1 MIVLLKL
8 HNTKIFC
15 RYVLLNPW
23 ISVNLCPHHTSN
35 FVQLLCLIKKFT
47 IVKFRDQ
54 VTIEW
59 LAINKKS
66 TLYLSAKES
75 ENSMKNDVGR
85 GKIVKAEVVENWI
98 QTEVF

>member
-47 IVKFRDQ
+47 IVKFREQ
-54 VTIEW
+54 VTMEW

-66 TLYLSAKES
+66 TLYLFCPRIRKQHEKWCGKRKDCKS
-75 ENSMKNDVGR
+75 R
-85 GKIVKAEVVENWI
+85 GC
-98 QTEVF
+98 